1 MFRKIPSYKYLFSED
16 RDFYFFVRDLI
27 GYFPKNIKIFREAFV
42 HKSASNYFKKYKNI
56 NNERL
61 EYLGDA
67 ILDSVI
73 AEFLYNVYPNNKE
86 GFLTKM
92 RSRLVSREQMNQ
104 MAEILGLN
112 QYIIK
117 YINSSKTK
125 NIYGNAL
132 EALIGAVYIDG
143 GYERTKC
150 FIIKKIIRKH
160 IDLDNLKQNDTD
172 YKSQLIEWAQK
183 NKQNV
188 VFEDIENNEKL
199 DGLNNVFATEII
211 TDNKVI
217 GTGVGQSKKE
227 AQQNAA
233 REALQNSII
242 NT

>member
-1 MFRKIPSYKYLFSED
+1 MFRRSPSYKYLFSSNRE
-16 RDFYFFVRDLI
+16 FYFFVKDLV
-27 GYFPKNIKIFREAFV
+27 GYYPRNIEVFSEAFV
-42 HKSASNYFKKYKNI
+42 HKSASNYIEKYKDI

-67 ILDSVI
+67 ILDAVI
-73 AEFLYNVYPNNKE
+73 ADFLYSVYPKMKE

-104 MAEILGLN
+104 LAEKMGLD

-117 YINSSKTK
+117 FLNSSKTK

-143 GYERTKC
+143 GYERTKS

-160 IDLDNLKQNDTD
+160 IDLEELIHNDTD

-188 VFEDIENNEKL
+188 VFEDIENGANI
-199 DGLNNVFATEII
+199 DGLNNGFSSEII
-211 TDNKVI
+211 TSNMVI
-217 GTGVGQSKKE
+217 GKGIGQSKKE

-233 REALQNSII
+233 REALKSSII
-242 NT
+242 TS